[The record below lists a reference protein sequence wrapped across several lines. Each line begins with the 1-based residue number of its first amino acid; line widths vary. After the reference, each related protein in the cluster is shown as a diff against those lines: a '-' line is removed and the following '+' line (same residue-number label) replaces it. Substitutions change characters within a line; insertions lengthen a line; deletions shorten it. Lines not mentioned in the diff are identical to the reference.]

1 MKPRNKQEDRRKKM
15 KKKMIGF
22 AAALALVSGLSL
34 PGSAAAEGEASA
46 SLGVYSNYVWRG
58 QTLSD
63 GVVAQPTVGISY
75 KGFGANL
82 WSNYDGDTEQ
92 MVETDFTLNYAGS
105 AGKLGYDVGF
115 IYYGLDTVKD
125 THELYLGLSYDVL
138 LSPSATLYWDTDQG
152 DGGFLVLA
160 IGHSFPVTET
170 ISIDLGADVTANFD
184 NAIMGAGEDGEVFTG
199 FYNADLT
206 VATSI
211 PFAGA
216 WSVDALLAYSF
227 PLSSD
232 AEAAIAGASLDG
244 EDSVFWGGLGVTLG
258 F

>member
-1 MKPRNKQEDRRKKM
+1 M
-15 KKKMIGF
+15 KKRMIGF
-22 AAALALVSGLSL
+22 AAALALVSGLSV
-34 PGSAAAEGEASA
+34 PGTASAEGEASA

-58 QTLSD
+58 QTLSEEA
-63 GVVAQPTVGISY
+63 VAQPTVGISY
-75 KGFGANL
+75 KGFGVNL
-82 WSNYDGDTEQ
+82 WSNYDSDSEQ
-92 MVETDFTLNYAGS
+92 LNETDFTLNYAGS
-105 AGKLGYDVGF
+105 SGKLGYDAGY
-115 IYYGLDTVKD
+115 IYYGLDGIED
-125 THELYLGLSYDVL
+125 TQELYLSLSYDVL
-138 LSPSATLYWDTDQG
+138 LSPSATFYYDVDEG

-170 ISIDLGADVTANFD
+170 ISIDLGADLTANFD

-199 FYNADLT
+199 LYNADLT

-232 AEAAIAGASLDG
+232 AEAAIAGASVDG
-244 EDSVFWGGLGVTLG
+244 EDSVFWGGVGVSLG